1 MLKMSHVLLTT
12 VLAMS
17 AVLPARSKAQ
27 TSSAAGG
34 AVFVMTNAANKN
46 QIVAYK
52 RNSDGWLEEGQTFP
66 TGGRGSG
73 GVTDPLG
80 SQGALTLNEKHTL
93 LFAVNAGSG
102 NISVFQ
108 VKGANLNLLETVP
121 CGGSEPVAV
130 AEHGSLV
137 YVVNAGGASDVVGFR
152 LAADGHLKQIAGST
166 TYLSTGTS
174 EPGSLSFSPDGQFLL
189 VTERLTNNV
198 DVFHIQSNGK
208 LGPIMVNPSAGPGA
222 FAVSFAPNGTALVAE
237 TGPAGAT
244 NASAI
249 SSYAVVT
256 NGTIT
261 PVSSSVPTQGAGT
274 CWLVVT
280 PNGQVVYTSNSA
292 SSTIS
297 GFALSAG
304 GALAPVSGTLV
315 GTNPSGSIN
324 LEIVISSD
332 GKYLYTLNSGTG
344 TVSIFGI
351 NQDGTLTFLG
361 DAGGLS
367 EDAGLEGMAAF

>member
-17 AVLPARSKAQ
+17 AVLPTRSKAQ

-34 AVFVMTNAANKN
+34 AVFVMTNAANNN

-52 RNSDGWLEEGQTFP
+52 RNSDGSLGEGRTFA

-108 VKGANLNLLETVP
+108 VRGANLNLLETVP

-137 YVVNAGGASDVVGFR
+137 YVVNAGGASDLVGFR
-152 LAADGHLKQIAGST
+152 LTPDGHLRQIAGST

-198 DVFHIQSNGK
+198 DIFHIQSNGK
-208 LGPIMVNPSAGPGA
+208 LGPIVVNPSAGPGG
-222 FAVSFAPNGTALVAE
+222 FVRTQRNGSGGRDRTSRRHECIRDLLLR
-237 TGPAGAT
+237 GCHQR
-244 NASAI
+244 NNHSH
-249 SSYAVVT
+249 
-256 NGTIT
+256 
-261 PVSSSVPTQGAGT
+261 QH
-274 CWLVVT
+274 
-280 PNGQVVYTSNSA
+280 QRSNS
-292 SSTIS
+292 
-297 GFALSAG
+297 GRGDLLAG
-304 GALAPVSGTLV
+304 GHSQRPVRV
-315 GTNPSGSIN
+315 
-324 LEIVISSD
+324 
-332 GKYLYTLNSGTG
+332 YL
-344 TVSIFGI
+344 
-351 NQDGTLTFLG
+351 
-361 DAGGLS
+361 
-367 EDAGLEGMAAF
+367 

>member
-1 MLKMSHVLLTT
+1 MLKMSYVLLTT

-27 TSSAAGG
+27 TSSAPGG

-52 RNSDGWLEEGQTFP
+52 RNSDGSLEEGQTFP

-108 VKGANLNLLETVP
+108 VRGANLTLLETVP

-130 AEHGSLV
+130 AQQGSLV
-137 YVVNAGGASDVVGFR
+137 YVVNAGGASDLVGFR

-174 EPGSLSFSPDGQFLL
+174 
-189 VTERLTNNV
+189 
-198 DVFHIQSNGK
+198 
-208 LGPIMVNPSAGPGA
+208 GPG
-222 FAVSFAPNGTALVAE
+222 LV
-237 TGPAGAT
+237 
-244 NASAI
+244 I
-249 SSYAVVT
+249 
-256 NGTIT
+256 
-261 PVSSSVPTQGAGT
+261 
-274 CWLVVT
+274 L
-280 PNGQVVYTSNSA
+280 
-292 SSTIS
+292 
-297 GFALSAG
+297 
-304 GALAPVSGTLV
+304 
-315 GTNPSGSIN
+315 
-324 LEIVISSD
+324 
-332 GKYLYTLNSGTG
+332 
-344 TVSIFGI
+344 
-351 NQDGTLTFLG
+351 
-361 DAGGLS
+361 
-367 EDAGLEGMAAF
+367 